1 MVNVRNTTKWSK
13 DIPWNQVWE
22 WGAKRFNCKG
32 VASHRIPC
40 MILATTV
47 YHIWYE
53 RNARTFNNQFSST
66 AEKSEEILTTIR
78 LKLASVEDRHTA
90 TNEVLARWGIDLST
104 GQWAQGRRM
113 SQ

>member
-1 MVNVRNTTKWSK
+1 MVNVRNPFKWPE

-32 VASHRIPC
+32 VACHRIPC

-53 RNARTFNNQFSST
+53 RNARTFNHHFSST
-66 AEKSEEILTTIR
+66 AEKSEEILSTIR
-78 LKLASVEDRHTA
+78 MKLASVEDRHTV
-90 TNEVLARWGIDLST
+90 TNEVLA
-104 GQWAQGRRM
+104 QW
-113 SQ
+113 